1 MRKLVLLLMAVVFVF
16 CGKVEKQVILKELR
30 QMEYSRHLDEEKITA
45 WLNHPDPEVRLRTVE
60 VIGRV
65 QDKNYIIPLTNRLR
79 DDTVQKIRIAA
90 AFALGQMFS
99 SEAEPYLIEQIKK
112 ERYPKVVLALIEALG
127 KCGTNKSHPVLRRYL
142 FRSAPTVFKYQ
153 AAIATGVLAYR
164 GYPAYSN
171 TDVLEILLQYDRAD
185 SARWSSAY
193 ALYRISAPTSLSA
206 LADALKDSASYTR
219 FFALKG
225 IRSILEMINHPDFR
239 KLPPNE
245 KVRENVRF
253 ARSREFQSILQS
265 AAGDSVW
272 YGRIAFLEAVE
283 PYKQKNRL
291 YKAIVELLD
300 DPNPNVRMEAI
311 NTLALFKTGN
321 TVTVLRN
328 IFRQDTLDYRLR
340 GQALIALAQV
350 SPGRALSL
358 IQKNLENA
366 RWPQLYFYIKA
377 LQYIDTPA
385 STQLLIQLANSP
397 KIPVVSLALEALN
410 GRPEVPVSLLI
421 EKLRL
426 VDPAISAIA
435 AAQLAARKDTLAV
448 TPLIEVYQQFNAP
461 RDIEP
466 MQAILAA
473 LDSLASPQAVP
484 LLEKELENPFPP
496 IREYARRALIHI
508 LGDSTITIPEVPSK
522 QLTRWD
528 FEPVSPETQYTAR
541 IHTSRGTIDI
551 RLLPDKAP
559 VTVANFVHLARS
571 GFYNGLTFHRVVPGF
586 VIQGGDPRGDGW
598 GGPGYTIPCEYS
610 DVPYDRG
617 TVGIAHAG
625 KDTGGSQFFITHTP
639 QPHLN
644 GRYTVFGRVVKGM
657 EIVDTI
663 MIFDKIQS
671 IDILTTNT
679 P

>member
-1 MRKLVLLLMAVVFVF
+1 M
-16 CGKVEKQVILKELR
+16 
-30 QMEYSRHLDEEKITA
+30 
-45 WLNHPDPEVRLRTVE
+45 
-60 VIGRV
+60 
-65 QDKNYIIPLTNRLR
+65 
-79 DDTVQKIRIAA
+79 
-90 AFALGQMFS
+90 
-99 SEAEPYLIEQIKK
+99 
-112 ERYPKVVLALIEALG
+112 
-127 KCGTNKSHPVLRRYL
+127 
-142 FRSAPTVFKYQ
+142 
-153 AAIATGVLAYR
+153 
-164 GYPAYSN
+164 
-171 TDVLEILLQYDRAD
+171 
-185 SARWSSAY
+185 
-193 ALYRISAPTSLSA
+193 
-206 LADALKDSASYTR
+206 
-219 FFALKG
+219 
-225 IRSILEMINHPDFR
+225 
-239 KLPPNE
+239 
-245 KVRENVRF
+245 
-253 ARSREFQSILQS
+253 
-265 AAGDSVW
+265 
-272 YGRIAFLEAVE
+272 
-283 PYKQKNRL
+283 
-291 YKAIVELLD
+291 
-300 DPNPNVRMEAI
+300 
-311 NTLALFKTGN
+311 
-321 TVTVLRN
+321 
-328 IFRQDTLDYRLR
+328 
-340 GQALIALAQV
+340 
-350 SPGRALSL
+350 
-358 IQKNLENA
+358 
-366 RWPQLYFYIKA
+366 YFYIKA

-528 FEPVSPETQYTAR
+528 FEPLSPETQYTAR
-541 IHTSRGTIDI
+541 INTSRGTIDI

-559 VTVANFVHLARS
+559 VTVANFVHLVRS

-610 DVPYDRG
+610 DVPYNRG

-644 GRYTVFGRVVKGM
+644 GRYTVFGQVVKGM